1 MHMYTHFKERFHSKI
16 LFSHPNDSPQHWNLV
31 DMVYK
36 EFSSTNISVH
46 LLLFLG
52 HKRWKKSLLRMENKK
67 QDQKEK
73 EKALELFDLNNIYR
87 EKWIILTVY
96 WVF

>member
-1 MHMYTHFKERFHSKI
+1 MYIHFKERFHSKI

-46 LLLFLG
+46 LFFCFFLVTNDE
-52 HKRWKKSLLRMENKK
+52 KKSLLRMENKK

-73 EKALELFDLNNIYR
+73 EKALELFDLNNIYI
-87 EKWIILTVY
+87 EK
-96 WVF
+96 